1 MVKTQSIQLFEDRK
15 VRTVWDSE
23 TEKWYISIVDVIE
36 VLTDSAN
43 PRRYWS
49 DLKRKLQAEGSQ
61 LYENIVQL
69 KMKSSDGKNYN
80 TDVADVEQL
89 FRLIQSIPSPKAEPF
104 KQWMAQ
110 VASDRLDQMQDPE
123 LSIEQAVS
131 DYRRLGYGEK
141 WIKNRLRSIEVR
153 NDLTNEW
160 RRCGVEEP
168 KEFAFLTAILTKE
181 WSGKT
186 PSEYKM
192 YKGLKKESL
201 RDNMTNIELA
211 LNTLAEA
218 STTEL
223 SKSQN
228 PKGVQ
233 ASAGVAKQGGQ
244 IAKNARKELENKLG
258 HSVISPAK
266 AIDYIEHKEI
276 DVI

>member
-276 DVI
+276 EE

>member
-186 PSEYKM
+186 PSEYKR

-228 PKGVQ
+228 PQGVQ

>member
-23 TEKWYISIVDVIE
+23 TEKWYISIIDVVA
-36 VLTDSAN
+36 VLTDSVDASA
-43 PRRYWS
+43 YW
-49 DLKRKLQAEGSQ
+49 RKLKQRLKAEGNETVTNCHG
-61 LYENIVQL
+61 LR
-69 KMKSSDGKNYN
+69 MKAADGKMRM
-80 TDVADVEQL
+80 TDVADTEQL

-186 PSEYKM
+186 PSEYKK

-276 DVI
+276 EE

>member
-186 PSEYKM
+186 PSEYKR

-228 PKGVQ
+228 PKGVK

-276 DVI
+276 EE